1 MISTIL
7 SLRLDYLNETEEH
20 KAAEWDQSDEFL
32 PWFKN
37 HSHSRY
43 RTTLYFPLALHFH

>member
-43 RTTLYFPLALHFH
+43 RTTLYFPLVLHFH